1 MKITLWILGI
11 VLLLAAAA
19 AVLYFLQKQRAQK
32 AEKDGVAVYATVLS
46 AEPVKALGRD
56 SGIMA
61 IKMWLQE
68 PGEAKREITLRSR
81 VQPGQRFTPGM
92 KLGVVVDPRDKRR
105 VYPAGP
111 EAMKRMQLTGSRAE
125 RRFMQKKGM

>member
-1 MKITLWILGI
+1 MKVFLWILV
-11 VLLLAAAA
+11 VLAVTAATAG
-19 AVLYFLQKQRAQK
+19 VIYLLQKQRAAK
-32 AEKDGVAVYATVLS
+32 AEKGGVAVYATLIS
-46 AEPVKALGRD
+46 AEPVKALGRE

-68 PGEAKREITLRSR
+68 PGKPAREVTLRSR
-81 VQPGQRFTPGM
+81 VQPGQKFQAGM
-92 KLGVVVDPRDKRR
+92 KLGVVVDPKDPRR